1 MTQPA
6 GERERES
13 ESSVTGS
20 RFCGKLAGLSQKQ
33 RCDIWK
39 RRFGASHLAQRLAHA
54 LQSWQRA
61 PIRTAE
67 VKEASRARAAEW
79 RDYAVCV
86 CVFVFIEP
94 PGSLLKAVDW
104 ATNWVIVV
112 KSKQRFLE
120 AAAVSLLAE
129 WPRRPA
135 VTRKRPGDPLERNL
149 WPLGLHDRAIEDMK
163 YCDLQSKQAT
173 AGQEEWWRRCWSTD
187 TMREEKK
194 KTEGWGKNSISEDA
208 GETRMKCD
216 RSGGA

>member
-33 RCDIWK
+33 RWHLKKGVSAHLIWHSGWHMPYRAGS
-39 RRFGASHLAQRLAHA
+39 RRQSGPEKLERRLGSG
-54 LQSWQRA
+54 QQNGEII
-61 PIRTAE
+61 P
-67 VKEASRARAAEW
+67 
-79 RDYAVCV
+79 YMCV
-86 CVFVFIEP
+86 CVFVFIGP

-129 WPRRPA
+129 WPCRPT

-149 WPLGLHDRAIEDMK
+149 WPPGLHDRAIEDMK

-194 KTEGWGKNSISEDA
+194 TEGWGKNSIREEA
-208 GETRMKCD
+208 GEMRMRCD
-216 RSGGA
+216 RSAEA